1 MHTLETRLISRRLA
15 SRREGL
21 ATEQYTCIRLYSE
34 SALLA
39 MPISKDSDKT
49 SQSAHVR
56 VFDRLAL
63 GETDLTRA
71 GWSPR
76 LHPDDLARVAQD
88 LVVWGLV
95 DEHGTLTER
104 GKCVSRITMKM
115 GDHPL
120 EPIWANAIYE
130 ASKLGCM
137 DEVITIS
144 ALCSIQKNVFQ
155 DVAGM
160 ERIASI
166 SRAKFAHGPSDH
178 LALLNAFMQY
188 QQLVDRDE
196 SHELCKV
203 WCRLHFLNFGA
214 LQDASQ
220 LRTTIKTAASGLR
233 PEDNTRTQSSTPETN
248 ESRTEASSG
257 TMKSER
263 GFCSEDDCYSAP
275 EDHVNDD
282 DDLGAHEQEPDEEM
296 ISAKMK
302 ADPGKHANILKAITR
317 AFSTQIAISLGSGD
331 KYCTVDTNVTAMLHA
346 SCALVDLQ
354 PQWVVYTQL
363 SRRSR
368 FQFLDIVSVV
378 DVDWLLDLPNFQPD
392 ALTRDNGKIRQA
404 AVKDALDAA
413 RVKATA
419 AQLSRAL

>member
-1 MHTLETRLISRRLA
+1 M
-15 SRREGL
+15 
-21 ATEQYTCIRLYSE
+21 
-34 SALLA
+34 
-39 MPISKDSDKT
+39 
-49 SQSAHVR
+49 
-56 VFDRLAL
+56 
-63 GETDLTRA
+63 
-71 GWSPR
+71 
-76 LHPDDLARVAQD
+76 
-88 LVVWGLV
+88 

-104 GKCVSRITMKM
+104 GKCVSRITINIV
-115 GDHPL
+115 DHSL
-120 EPIWANAIYE
+120 EPVWANAIYE

-137 DEVITIS
+137 DEVITIA

-155 DVAGM
+155 DEAGM

-196 SHELCKV
+196 SRELCKV

-214 LQDASQ
+214 LQDASE
-220 LRTTIKTAASGLR
+220 LRTAIKTAASGLQR
-233 PEDNTRTQSSTPETN
+233 EEDDTTTQRYTPETT

-263 GFCSEDDCYSAP
+263 GFCSEDDCYSAH

-282 DDLGAHEQEPDEEM
+282 DDDLGAHEGELDEEM
-296 ISAKMK
+296 IFAKIK
-302 ADPGKHANILKAITR
+302 ADPRKHANILKAITR

-368 FQFLDIVSVV
+368 LQFLDIVSVV
-378 DVDWLLDLPNFQPD
+378 DTDWLLVCIANCSSSGQ
-392 ALTRDNGKIRQA
+392 
-404 AVKDALDAA
+404 
-413 RVKATA
+413 
-419 AQLSRAL
+419 S